1 MNTDTEIF
9 EKAET
14 LERETDLNNVVDCMV
29 MVDFFNS
36 QMKGTKENLPL
47 LQKVHKIIGKKVVE
61 AINKWQNTP
70 TFEVFLG
77 INKGEL
83 PTTKDYDK
91 CKGDVILCGENI
103 GVIKEVREGTTD
115 KIFIVHTTDGQEIPI
130 RAVQK

>member
-1 MNTDTEIF
+1 MNTDTEIL
-9 EKAET
+9 ERAET
-14 LERETDLNNVVDCMV
+14 LERETDPNDVVDCMV

-47 LQKVHKIIGKKVVE
+47 LQKVHKILGKNVVE
-61 AINKWQNTP
+61 AIKKWRDTP
-70 TFEVFLG
+70 TFEVFMG
-77 INKGEL
+77 EHKGEL
-83 PTTKDYDK
+83 STTNDYDST
-91 CKGDVILCGENI
+91 KGDMVLCGENI